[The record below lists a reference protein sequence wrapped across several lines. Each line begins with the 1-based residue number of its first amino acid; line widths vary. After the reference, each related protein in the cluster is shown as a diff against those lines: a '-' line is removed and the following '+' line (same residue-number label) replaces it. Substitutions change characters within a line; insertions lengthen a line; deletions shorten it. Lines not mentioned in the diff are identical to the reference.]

1 LKALA
6 AVNGFISA
14 RLEGNLSS
22 GAAAITDHFIHLTI
36 AIAPAPAIAVALVGS
51 AGRAAAWLVRKA
63 FLGEKSLFG
72 AREHKVD
79 TTVTAG

>member
-1 LKALA
+1 MKALA

-14 RLEGNLSS
+14 RLERNLGSS
-22 GAAAITDHFIHLTI
+22 TAAIANYFIHLTV

-51 AGRAAAWLVRKA
+51 AGRAAARLVRETL
-63 FLGEKSLFG
+63 FSEKSLFG